1 MQDEIEAESTQKDI
15 FEREIKHMKK
25 TGTFISGAELVEIEG
40 LSLFKSPITYI
51 QMLVQSLIWGLQQV
65 GILCVSYWYILV
77 LLSAFV
83 AGFVYA
89 PGPHEPYKQIV
100 TDLGYFAAYWVI
112 LGIASSV
119 GLGTGLHTF
128 VLYLGPHIAT
138 VTMAAN
144 KCGYVPTHLP
154 SRWKYDHF
162 EECTEFDGTPITF
175 WEIYPA
181 VFWEAFLWGAGTA
194 IGELPPY
201 FIARAA
207 APIFPGCD
215 V

>member
-1 MQDEIEAESTQKDI
+1 M
-15 FEREIKHMKK
+15 
-25 TGTFISGAELVEIEG
+25 
-40 LSLFKSPITYI
+40 
-51 QMLVQSLIWGLQQV
+51 
-65 GILCVSYWYILV
+65 
-77 LLSAFV
+77 
-83 AGFVYA
+83 
-89 PGPHEPYKQIV
+89 
-100 TDLGYFAAYWVI
+100 
-112 LGIASSV
+112 GIASSV

-154 SRWKYDHF
+154 SRWRYDHF
-162 EECTEFDGTPITF
+162 EECSSFDGTPITF
-175 WEIYPA
+175 WEIYLA

-207 APIFPGCD
+207 SAAGNTAEELEEILEIEESERSTMDNIKIKGMNFLKNYAFFTVLIAASIPNPLFDLAGLTCGHFNIPFWTFFLSTLIGKAINKVSIQVIFMIIAFSKELLAKYLKVINNFAPSIAEAI
-215 V
+215 

>member
-1 MQDEIEAESTQKDI
+1 
-15 FEREIKHMKK
+15 MKK
-25 TGTFISGAELVEIEG
+25 TGTFISGEELEEIEG
-40 LSLFKSPITYI
+40 LSLIRDPITYI
-51 QMLVQSLIWGLQQV
+51 QMLFQCIVWGFQQV
-65 GILCVSYWYILV
+65 GLFCINHYLV
-77 LLSAFV
+77 LLLVSAFG

-100 TDLGYFAAYWVI
+100 CDLGYFAAYWVI
-112 LGIASSV
+112 LGVASSV

-144 KCGYVPTHLP
+144 KCGYVPNLLP
-154 SRWKYDHF
+154 SRWRFDHF

-175 WEIYPA
+175 MEIYPA

-201 FIARAA
+201 FVARAA
-207 APIFPGCD
+207 AQAGNTAEELEELID
-215 V
+215 